1 MTQQREPHTIRVSST
16 QVRDRQRA
24 LPSAALA
31 GRRLDPGQPPGF
43 GGARSASRRSGAMQ
57 LGERLLRDCA
67 LCAAIVLCVL
77 AVGNIR
83 QPWAQS
89 VSSTVR
95 DAVTMDLDESL
106 GRLQF
111 VRNLLP
117 ESALVFWTADDG
129 RGNYLAP
136 ATGRIAHAWK
146 QAEPWIEY
154 ECEAQSVVSAA
165 AGEVMAI
172 TQGEGAAYMVRMRH
186 GDGTETLYGDLVTCI
201 VREGDALEA
210 GQILGAVHDRFFFEA
225 RRDGR
230 SFNPTDMLRRQ

>member
-1 MTQQREPHTIRVSST
+1 MTQQREPRIIRVSSA

-24 LPSAALA
+24 SAPSGIA
-31 GRRLDPGQPPGF
+31 GKRPAF
-43 GGARSASRRSGAMQ
+43 RRSPGSSRPNATPRRTEAFKM
-57 LGERLLRDCA
+57 GERLLRDCA

-117 ESALVFWTADDG
+117 ESALVFWNADDG
-129 RGNYLAP
+129 RGSYLLP
-136 ATGRIAHAWK
+136 ATGQVAHAWK

-154 ECEAQSVVSAA
+154 DCEAQSVVSVA
-165 AGEVMAI
+165 AGEVMAV
-172 TQGEGAAYMVRMRH
+172 TQGDSAAYMVRMRH
-186 GDGTETLYGDLVTCI
+186 DDGTETLYGDLVTCI

-210 GQILGAVHDRFFFEA
+210 GQIVGAVQDRFFFEA